1 MWQWERR
8 LQGLALLFAAALIFA
23 CGAKYAD
30 WRADQVPKEA
40 VAAVE
45 AGEGEEGKKGGI
57 STKELA
63 VHVAGAV
70 NRPGVYCFEEG
81 ARVIEAVKKAGPLP
95 EADLDSL
102 NLAQPLVDGAK
113 IYVPKQGEASQAPG
127 MSSGM
132 GQNSS
137 SYSSQGV
144 KVNINT
150 ASVKELDDALP
161 GIGPTLAQRIVEYR
175 ELHGPFRSVEDL
187 KNVSGIGERRFEQIK
202 DLVTI

>member
-8 LQGLALLFAAALIFA
+8 TQGLALLFAAALIFA
-23 CGAKYAD
+23 CGVKYAD
-30 WRADQVPKEA
+30 WRATQEA
-40 VAAVE
+40 REAAAVVE
-45 AGEGEEGKKGGI
+45 AEKDEEGEKQAATAE
-57 STKELA
+57 ELA

-70 NRPGVYCFEEG
+70 NMPGVYRFKKG
-81 ARVIEAVKKAGPLP
+81 ARVIEAVERAVPLP

-113 IYVPKQGEASQAPG
+113 IYVPRKGEAPL
-127 MSSGM
+127 SSGM
-132 GQNSS
+132 SAGEGQGSAPPF
-137 SYSSQGV
+137 SQGS

-150 ASVKELDDALP
+150 ASAEELDDVLP

-175 ELHGPFRSVEDL
+175 EKHGPFRSVEDL